1 MSLIL
6 NLPDHP
12 SLREMLETISTA
24 EELCD
29 KSLRTSEK
37 AIYNKLRNHLD
48 IRFEVKKIE
57 KTSDKAFLLIQAVL
71 GGIGLKTEFK
81 GTDSQPYLEAL
92 SLFRHA
98 PRIARAVVE
107 VAVAKKVGTQVKH
120 GLELVRCLTAKAWE
134 DRPIVL
140 KQVEHIGEKS
150 IKVLAEHGIASL
162 CALRS
167 QTPLRIETLLN
178 RRPPFGLEV
187 LACANELP
195 QYRLNITELGMR
207 SSAGKGPIEVDISI
221 DCSLLEPSQVIKV
234 KRQKHR
240 VIDMTAVLTLTSTSD
255 FIDFRR
261 IPTKVLKG
269 RKTFEITANLTKPS
283 QSIIVIISSESVAGS
298 SVQRIHKPTIPVTEF
313 PVLDTR
319 PLSSIESDLVGLE
332 DDPDFWNM
340 RIDDSENEF
349 VFSKD
354 GSKRKSFLFF
364 PTS

>member
-1 MSLIL
+1 
-6 NLPDHP
+6 
-12 SLREMLETISTA
+12 
-24 EELCD
+24 
-29 KSLRTSEK
+29 
-37 AIYNKLRNHLD
+37 
-48 IRFEVKKIE
+48 
-57 KTSDKAFLLIQAVL
+57 
-71 GGIGLKTEFK
+71 
-81 GTDSQPYLEAL
+81 
-92 SLFRHA
+92 
-98 PRIARAVVE
+98 
-107 VAVAKKVGTQVKH
+107 
-120 GLELVRCLTAKAWE
+120 
-134 DRPIVL
+134 
-140 KQVEHIGEKS
+140 
-150 IKVLAEHGIASL
+150 
-162 CALRS
+162 
-167 QTPLRIETLLN
+167 
-178 RRPPFGLEV
+178 
-187 LACANELP
+187 
-195 QYRLNITELGMR
+195 MR